1 MSGKW
6 YFAAAALL
14 MAGLLASCGQ
24 SGTQGTPSVT
34 EEGAAVSAQTT
45 EAETEFSEDSLF
57 AVRQED
63 NGGKTFTILSTE
75 THAYEF
81 NAEEENGEAVNDA
94 VYDRNR
100 AVEELLGIDLNFV
113 YENGLYENR
122 DAYYN
127 LVYKS
132 VAAGLNEY
140 DLVTG
145 MISCMVP
152 FAASGIY
159 TNFYDIP
166 DIRPENPW
174 YATEFM
180 DQMTIAGKLFCYA
193 GDSSLSMYNYLSV
206 IFANLDMLGA
216 AGVSSPYALVRDG
229 NWTLDTLT
237 EYATSFGGDLN
248 GDDKMVVEDDSYG
261 LLFVGIRAVA
271 LQCAFDIHFI
281 EKENGSLIIRPLNE
295 RTVSA
300 IERTEALFQS
310 QTVYGKSVN
319 DYSPFLNAFLANRC
333 CFFLSQMMDTE
344 NLRDMKEDY
353 AILPLPKLDEQQ
365 EGYRTLIPTATQIMF
380 VPILSDLP
388 LTGKVIESMN
398 YYSWK
403 WTVPAYYDTTLSVKY
418 SRDADTQEMLQI
430 IRRGLTL
437 PVDYAYS
444 GTLTGIN
451 RILFDTAEKNISS
464 QLASDFEKNLNTW
477 KGGLEKIVEEY
488 ENSAS

>member
-1 MSGKW
+1 MSKKLVS
-6 YFAAAALL
+6 FLSALVTL
-14 MAGLLASCGQ
+14 CLLASCGQ
-24 SGTQGTPSVT
+24 AGTSEKPDGTQDA
-34 EEGAAVSAQTT
+34 AAVSEQTT
-45 EAETEFSEDSLF
+45 EAETEFSEDMLF
-57 AVRQED
+57 TIEQED

-100 AVEELLGIDLNFV
+100 AVEELLGVDLNFV
-113 YENGLYENR
+113 YEDGVYEKR

-132 VAAGLNEY
+132 VAAGLNDY

-166 DIRPENPW
+166 NIGLENPW

-180 DQMTIAGKLFCYA
+180 DQMTIAGKMFCYA
-193 GDSSLSMYNYLSV
+193 GDSSLSLYNYLSV
-206 IFANLDMLGA
+206 IFANLDMLNA
-216 AGVSSPYALVRDG
+216 AGTASPYSLVRDG
-229 NWTLDTLT
+229 KWTLDTLT
-237 EYATSFGGDLN
+237 EIATSFGGDLN
-248 GDDKMVVEDDSYG
+248 GDGEMKTEDDSWG

-271 LQCAFDIHFI
+271 LQCAFDIHFT
-281 EKENGSLIIRPLNE
+281 ERENDTLVIRPLNE
-295 RTVSA
+295 RIVSA
-300 IERTEALFQS
+300 VERTEALFQS
-310 QTVYGKSVN
+310 PTVYGKSVN
-319 DYSPFLNAFLANRC
+319 DYSPFLNAFLGNRC

-344 NLRDMKEDY
+344 SLRDMKEDY
-353 AILPLPKLDEQQ
+353 AILPLPKLDEEQDD
-365 EGYRTLIPTATQIMF
+365 YRTLIPTATQIMF

-388 LTGKVIESMN
+388 LTGKVIETMN

-403 WTVPAYYDTTLSVKY
+403 WTVPAYYDTTLSIKY

-444 GTLTGIN
+444 GIMTGIN
-451 RILFDTAEKNISS
+451 RILFDTAEKNQSS
-464 QLASDFEKNLNTW
+464 QLASNFESKLNTW
-477 KGGLEKIVEEY
+477 NGALEKIVEEY
-488 ENSAS
+488 ENSGS